1 MPNGRKR
8 RDFLKASGIGVLG
21 GLAGCTR
28 GGETGGSGNQSG
40 GTDSGSGGANTAGG
54 SDELAVPLSEYQEAD
69 IDWKQFEGSS
79 INIGAVKHPWVDAIR
94 PAVPVFEELTGID
107 VVWNI
112 LPEQEFRTKRLTDIS
127 TGAGKFDAFYLDQVV
142 NQFRQSGWLQPLDPY
157 FDDGSLFDEEWYQ
170 TNDLLEVCREAA
182 HGAGRADT
190 WTGMPITVEV
200 LTTFYRTDL
209 YEKHDLSVPE
219 TMADLEENCKVIHE
233 NEDIV
238 GAVGRGQKGYGMNI
252 YIQNAFIRE
261 WGKRLWENYPDDS
274 ALDSEQAIAAGEYYV
289 NLLQNYG
296 PDGVSSLTWSD
307 VLSTMQSGQ
316 AGHIV
321 ADANMFWG
329 NLTDS
334 SSSDIPDDVGIAKM
348 PVPDTENGRFAPNAF
363 TWQLSTSKNAKNSEQ
378 AFLFMVWATSQPTM
392 RFIHAENGAA
402 FPVRESMWSNE
413 DFRSDVGDTFADV
426 SLESLQSAIGD
437 PFDPKYPEWGQTYSE
452 KLQTAIAGNTSVE
465 NAFTEAASEAERIAS
480 E

>member
-28 GGETGGSGNQSG
+28 GGETGGGSSG
-40 GTDSGSGGANTAGG
+40 GSG
-54 SDELAVPLSEYQEAD
+54 DLAVPLSEYEEAD
-69 IDWKQFEGSS
+69 IEWKQFEGSS
-79 INIGAVKHPWVDAIR
+79 INIGAVKHPWVDAIK

-142 NQFRQSGWLQPLDPY
+142 NQFRQSGWLQPLDSY
-157 FDDGSLFDEEWYQ
+157 FDDSSLFDKDWYQ
-170 TNDLLEVCREAA
+170 TNDLLKVCREAA

-200 LTTFYRTDL
+200 LTTFYRKDL
-209 YEKHDLSVPE
+209 YDKHDLSVPK
-219 TMADLEENCKVIHE
+219 TMADLEKNCKVIDE

-261 WGKRLWENYPDDS
+261 WGKRLWESYPDDS

-296 PDGVSSLTWSD
+296 PDGASSQTWSD
-307 VLSTMQSGQ
+307 VLSTMQSGK

-321 ADANMFWG
+321 ADANMFWDG
-329 NLTDS
+329 LTDP
-334 SSSDIPDDVGIAKM
+334 SSSDIPDKVGIAKM
-348 PVPDTENGRFAPNAF
+348 PVPDTKNGRFAPNAF
-363 TWQLSTSKNAKNSEQ
+363 TWQLSTSKNAKNSKQ
-378 AFLFMVWATSQPTM
+378 AFLFMVWATSKPTM

-413 DFRSDVGDTFADV
+413 NFRSKVGDTFADI
-426 SLESLQSAIGD
+426 SLESLKNAIGD
-437 PFDPKYPEWGQTYSE
+437 PFDPKYPEWGQAYSE
-452 KLQTAIAGNTSVE
+452 ELQTAIAGNQKVDK
-465 NAFTEAASEAERIAS
+465 AFTKAASKAENIAS
-480 E
+480 K